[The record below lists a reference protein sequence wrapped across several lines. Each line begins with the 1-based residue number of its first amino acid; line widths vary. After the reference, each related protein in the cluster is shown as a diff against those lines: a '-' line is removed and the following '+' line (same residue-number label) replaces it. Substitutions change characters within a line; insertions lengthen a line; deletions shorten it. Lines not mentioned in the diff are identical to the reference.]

1 MPRLVPNRPLPPY
14 TYVPGLSPHPA
25 SDPAGHS
32 HGAPPPAAAL
42 AADKWQECEEYL
54 FGFDLFNAGYYWE
67 AHEAWEGL
75 WHAHGRS
82 GPVADLL
89 KGLIKLAAAGV
100 KVREGQRH
108 GVTVHAGRAAEL
120 FAGLVG
126 SGETRLLGLDLASL
140 ERAARTIA
148 ADPPRRPAGHD
159 PQVVF
164 ELVLMPSD

>member
-1 MPRLVPNRPLPPY
+1 MPDPLPPY
-14 TYVPGLSPHPA
+14 TYIPGGPNPHPTR
-25 SDPAGHS
+25 SPEGHS
-32 HGAPPPAAAL
+32 FGDRHESVPPIEWDRWGEGPAFVRGVL
-42 AADKWQECEEYL
+42 
-54 FGFDLFNAGYYWE
+54 LFNAGYYWE

-126 SGETRLLGLDLASL
+126 SGETRLLGLVLATL

-148 ADPPRRPAGHD
+148 ADPPPRPSGYD